1 MYQAVGLAQGKRVIS
16 SRVNNQAN
24 LKAHQLLVYCFFG
37 ITAGVLAGLLGVG
50 GGTVMGPL
58 FLELGIHPQVKSLFV
73 HGKNTMPQSWFL
85 TL

>member
-1 MYQAVGLAQGKRVIS
+1 MYQAVGLMQGKRVIS
-16 SRVNNQAN
+16 SRASKQTS
-24 LKAHQLLVYCFFG
+24 LKAHQLLVYCSFG

-58 FLELGIHPQVKSLFV
+58 FLELGIPPQVKMFV
-73 HGKNTMPQSWFL
+73 RSFQEHDVPI

>member
-1 MYQAVGLAQGKRVIS
+1 
-16 SRVNNQAN
+16 
-24 LKAHQLLVYCFFG
+24 
-37 ITAGVLAGLLGVG
+37 
-50 GGTVMGPL
+50 MGPL

>member
-16 SRVNNQAN
+16 SRAN
-24 LKAHQLLVYCFFG
+24 KQSSPKAHQLLIYCFFG

-58 FLELGIHPQVKSLFV
+58 FLELGIHPQVDIFFIISRI
-73 HGKNTMPQSWFL
+73 
-85 TL
+85 